1 MQDRI
6 EKDEKKGLRKKKK
19 ILVQVGIVIAL
30 VFSVLTVFAV
40 LSLRRAVRESY
51 ITGKEEMLDD
61 EILNLAEA
69 TLDFK
74 SVGWGL
80 TYCRNHIDEM
90 KARMLTDMEKADF
103 LSKDNTMDFGSD
115 LQRSIYVGSCIP
127 SEEELEKASPE
138 KQLLY
143 AKLIYHYFILNIRGI
158 QEDLRSS
165 RFGDVY
171 FVMDIQP
178 ETLGLLYYIGDKE
191 KDLYTEYMEFGMYR
205 RDLIPSDEL
214 LGYLRNPNKEGGS
227 NLYERRVAE
236 DGRQLLVGYIPI
248 IETTENGEPHVIAI
262 AGVIHDWTA
271 YYESMHKA
279 VLRKM
284 INHVVLMVLAG
295 GVLVLVLYSIVLK
308 PLKRVQVGVREY
320 TENKDRNMV
329 EANMQK
335 VVQQNE
341 VGQLADDVV
350 HLADELERYTEENVR
365 IAAER
370 ERMGTEVVL
379 AMRFQEEMLPREVPE
394 NPHFELYA
402 TTIPAK
408 EVGGDFYDYFMLD
421 ETHLAFLVADVSDKG
436 MSSAFFMAVSKT
448 LINFRAQQGGDPAE
462 VLTTVDKWLEENNA
476 LGQFVT
482 VWMGILD
489 LESGEL
495 SVCNAGHDY
504 PALALN
510 GGDFV
515 IEKTEHGHPI
525 AFLPGMAMEQKGYT
539 VQMKPGDRIFL
550 YTDGVLDEQR
560 SDGERFEKQR
570 LVEVLNAN
578 RDLDCKD
585 LIRKVQTAV
594 LDFGGTEGQFD
605 DITMLELIYK
615 G

>member
-1 MQDRI
+1 
-6 EKDEKKGLRKKKK
+6 
-19 ILVQVGIVIAL
+19 
-30 VFSVLTVFAV
+30 
-40 LSLRRAVRESY
+40 
-51 ITGKEEMLDD
+51 
-61 EILNLAEA
+61 
-69 TLDFK
+69 
-74 SVGWGL
+74 
-80 TYCRNHIDEM
+80 
-90 KARMLTDMEKADF
+90 
-103 LSKDNTMDFGSD
+103 
-115 LQRSIYVGSCIP
+115 
-127 SEEELEKASPE
+127 
-138 KQLLY
+138 
-143 AKLIYHYFILNIRGI
+143 
-158 QEDLRSS
+158 
-165 RFGDVY
+165 
-171 FVMDIQP
+171 
-178 ETLGLLYYIGDKE
+178 
-191 KDLYTEYMEFGMYR
+191 
-205 RDLIPSDEL
+205 
-214 LGYLRNPNKEGGS
+214 
-227 NLYERRVAE
+227 
-236 DGRQLLVGYIPI
+236 
-248 IETTENGEPHVIAI
+248 
-262 AGVIHDWTA
+262 
-271 YYESMHKA
+271 
-279 VLRKM
+279 
-284 INHVVLMVLAG
+284 
-295 GVLVLVLYSIVLK
+295 
-308 PLKRVQVGVREY
+308 
-320 TENKDRNMV
+320 
-329 EANMQK
+329 MQK
-335 VVQQNE
+335 VAQQNE

-379 AMRFQEEMLPREVPE
+379 AMRFQEEMLPREAPE

-421 ETHLAFLVADVSDKG
+421 ETRLAFLVADVSDKG

-462 VLTTVDKWLEENNA
+462 ILTTVDKWLEENNA

-525 AFLPGMAMEQKGYT
+525 AFLPGMAVEQKGYT

-570 LVEVLNAN
+570 LAEVLNAN
-578 RDLDCKD
+578 RDLDCRE